1 MRNFRRKLIQYRVLG
16 NTAYSSNG
24 KPYMT
29 NKNKPLW
36 EDFDSLIEQA
46 VVHQKASL
54 YSDLNEEMR
63 WALTVAA
70 LRENKT
76 EILDAE
82 YDHFN
87 QLVAD
92 VLVTRGSFKS
102 LRRLYD
108 ELVATLIESQYAHV
122 AYCIDTALEKEEDKQ
137 ADYACEEAQN
147 NGGFYAEDYSF

>member
-1 MRNFRRKLIQYRVLG
+1 MLNFRRKLIQYRVLG
-16 NTAYSSNG
+16 NTAYSSDA

-63 WALTVAA
+63 WALAIAA

-76 EILDAE
+76 EFEGL
-82 YDHFN
+82 N
-87 QLVAD
+87 Q
-92 VLVTRGSFKS
+92 VLANAFEKRGSPDS
-102 LRRLYD
+102 LQKLYRY
-108 ELVATLIESQYAHV
+108 LVQIVIEGNSQSDAFVAH
-122 AYCIDTALEKEEDKQ
+122 CINCALEKEEQ
-137 ADYACEEAQN
+137 VQTDYAAEEIQN
-147 NGGFYAEDYSF
+147 KGVLLC